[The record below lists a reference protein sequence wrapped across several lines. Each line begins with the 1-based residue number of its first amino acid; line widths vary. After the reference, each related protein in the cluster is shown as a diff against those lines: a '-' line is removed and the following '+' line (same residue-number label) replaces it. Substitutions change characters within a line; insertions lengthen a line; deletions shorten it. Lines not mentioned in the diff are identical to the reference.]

1 MDISD
6 PVALSQALIRCP
18 SVTPKD
24 AGALDVLEAAL
35 KPLGFSC
42 HRLVFEEAGCAP
54 VDNLYA
60 RIGTSAP
67 LFCFAGHSDV
77 VPPGEGWRSDPFAA
91 EIRDGVLYGRG
102 AADMKTA
109 VAAFAVAAAR
119 HLAKG
124 TLNGSIALLITGD
137 EEGEAVNGTRKVL
150 GWLKDKGER
159 IDHCIV
165 GEPTSVARTGDTIKI
180 GRRGSLN
187 VRVRVKGVEGHVAYP
202 HKARN
207 PVPALA
213 ALAARLSGLTLDEGS
228 AHFEPSTLAFTS
240 IDTGNAATNVIPAE
254 ARGQFNIRFNDLHT
268 ADSLIALLET
278 EAREV
283 AAHRG
288 CEIVLEPSLSGVS
301 FVTAP
306 GAFTDLIAKAVTD
319 MTGKAPEF
327 STGGGT
333 SDARFIKDYCPVAE
347 LGLINATMHKTDE
360 CAALSDIETL
370 TDIYAALLDAY
381 FANPPQ

>member
-1 MDISD
+1 MNSLD
-6 PVALSQALIRCP
+6 PVALAQALIRCP

-54 VDNLYA
+54 IDNLYA

-77 VPPGEGWRSDPFAA
+77 VPPGEGWRSGPFAA

-109 VAAFAVAAAR
+109 VAAFAAAAAR

-124 TLNGSIALLITGD
+124 KLKGSIALLITGD

-150 GWLKDKGER
+150 AWLQDKSER

-165 GEPTSVARTGDTIKI
+165 GEPTSVATTGDTIKI

-187 VRVRVKGVEGHVAYP
+187 VRVRVKGVQGHVAYP

-268 ADSLIALLET
+268 ADSLMVLLES

-301 FVTAP
+301 FITAP
-306 GAFTDLIAKAVTD
+306 GAFTDLIAKSVTD
-319 MTGKAPEF
+319 VTGKAPEF

-360 CAALSDIETL
+360 CAALADIRTL